1 MSIKVILFDFDG
13 TLADTLD
20 AIVRITNRLSSE
32 FGYKPASPE
41 DIVRLKQLTSR
52 EVIRQSGVSVFKLPF
67 LLRKVRSELN
77 QEIHLLAPISGIRDV
92 LLELKAQG
100 NQLGIVTSNA
110 QENVLFFLENNKL
123 QNLFDFVYSEMKLFG
138 KSRVIKHF
146 LKQTNLSPQSVV
158 YVGDE
163 TRDIEAARQ
172 TGIQAIAVGW
182 GFNSPEILAK
192 HHPDFLIHSPEEL
205 AVVIDRLKQLKGGG

>member
-20 AIVRITNRLSSE
+20 AIVRITNRLADE
-32 FGYKPASPE
+32 FGYQPTSPE
-41 DIVRLKQLTSR
+41 DVVRLKQLTSR

-77 QEIHLLAPISGIRDV
+77 QEIHLLAPIPGIREV

-123 QNLFDFVYSEMKLFG
+123 QNIFDFVYSEMKLFG

-146 LKQTNLSPQSVV
+146 LKQANLHPQEVV

-163 TRDIEAARQ
+163 TRDIEAAQQ
-172 TGIQAIAVGW
+172 TGIPAIAVSW
-182 GFNSPEILAK
+182 GFNSPAILAK

-205 AVVIDRLKQLKGGG
+205 TVVIRQLKQLKMGD